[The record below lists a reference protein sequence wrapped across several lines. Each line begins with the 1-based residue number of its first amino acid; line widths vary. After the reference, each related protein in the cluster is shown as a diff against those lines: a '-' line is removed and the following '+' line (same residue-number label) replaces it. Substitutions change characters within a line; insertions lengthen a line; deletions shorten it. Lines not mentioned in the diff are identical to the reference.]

1 MPKPLTVAVTGATGR
16 VGSRVVDRLLDGHR
30 SVVALARRP
39 AAIRPRGGLVVRFAD
54 YDDPRSLVAGLA
66 GVDTL
71 VFISSDGVAES
82 MGRHH
87 EHVVAASIR
96 AGVRRVVYTSIL
108 DDRPGSRFY
117 YAPVHRVTEAR
128 LAASGLRQLIART
141 SIFAEFFLDT
151 WLAPALR
158 DGELALPDGGG
169 AMSLVT
175 CADVAAGLAT
185 AAVGDRDGVVRLTGP
200 EALTAAQ
207 VTEIAGAAVGRPL
220 AYRPLD
226 DAGYRRRLAAE
237 GTPDWLIEAYASMF
251 TSVRQGRFAAVSPDV
266 ATLTGHPAGSF
277 ASFLSSLGDRR
288 LGGP

>member
-1 MPKPLTVAVTGATGR
+1 
-16 VGSRVVDRLLDGHR
+16 
-30 SVVALARRP
+30 
-39 AAIRPRGGLVVRFAD
+39 
-54 YDDPRSLVAGLA
+54 
-66 GVDTL
+66 
-71 VFISSDGVAES
+71 
-82 MGRHH
+82 
-87 EHVVAASIR
+87 IR
-96 AGVRRVVYTSIL
+96 AGVRRVVYTSIV
-108 DDRPGSRFY
+108 DDQPGSRFY

-151 WLAPALR
+151 WLGPALR

-175 CADVAAGLAT
+175 CADVAAGLAA
-185 AAVGDRDGVVRLTGP
+185 AAVGDRDGVIRLTGP

-207 VTEIAGAAVGRPL
+207 VAEFAGAVGRPL

-266 ATLTGHPAGSF
+266 ATLTGHPAGSL
-277 ASFLSSLGDRR
+277 ASFLSSLGDHR
-288 LGGP
+288 LGGV